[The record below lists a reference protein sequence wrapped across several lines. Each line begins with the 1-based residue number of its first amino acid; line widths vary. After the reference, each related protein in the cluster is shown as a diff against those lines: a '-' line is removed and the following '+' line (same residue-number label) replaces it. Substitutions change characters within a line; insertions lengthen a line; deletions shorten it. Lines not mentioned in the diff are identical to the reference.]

1 MSGSGAEIG
10 GTIGPWTVIAAT
22 ALVTYLLRVTG
33 YLVMA
38 RVPLTPRVKRA
49 LEALPAS
56 IFISTVVPIALRSG
70 AAGIS
75 ATLAAGIAM
84 YFTKREIPALAA
96 GFAVAAGMRAAG
108 L

>member
-70 AAGIS
+70 AHQ
-75 ATLAAGIAM
+75 
-84 YFTKREIPALAA
+84 
-96 GFAVAAGMRAAG
+96 
-108 L
+108 